1 MPRIMSG
8 LMSIFDQVEVSG
20 PAYWSRFMGGLVREG
35 VGATGPMD
43 CGDGHKPRP
52 RRSVGPAPLAT
63 ERVVVVI
70 HEHKRY
76 RRADQGITLIYR
88 G

>member
-8 LMSIFDQVEVSG
+8 MMSIFDQVEVAG

-35 VGATGPMD
+35 VGA
-43 CGDGHKPRP
+43 
-52 RRSVGPAPLAT
+52 PASLAT

-76 RRADQGITLIYR
+76 RRAGQGIALIYW